1 MVDVIIVVR
10 MKNNGECDE
19 EVEKGIQNMIDLPAS
34 IPNIE
39 CVCCLLCASGAGCLC
54 IAMVER

>member
-1 MVDVIIVVR
+1 MNQER